1 MVLNTEIKRKLLSL
15 LNIMFKT
22 ILASLATLGL
32 LAGPVAAQPASQ
44 ERIDAHGAV
53 LAAVVEN
60 TGLNVFINDPY
71 CQKVPAMGMYTA
83 NDNGEGMLLI
93 CQDNHTEP
101 DKIVE
106 WTENDLDTIRHELIH
121 YIQDCKNGAIDV
133 DLEPLHADVTEVMD
147 AMGPEFAYQVFN
159 LYQRGSNA
167 DANTIRVELEAFYY
181 AQELS
186 IETIGQNVQA
196 YCGI

>member
-1 MVLNTEIKRKLLSL
+1 
-15 LNIMFKT
+15 MFKT
-22 ILASLATLGL
+22 IFASIATLGL

-83 NDNGEGMLLI
+83 TDEGEGMLLI

-101 DKIVE
+101 NEIVE

-147 AMGPEFAYQVFN
+147 AMGPEFAYRVFN
-159 LYQRGSNA
+159 MYQRGSNA
-167 DANTIRVELEAFYY
+167 NANTIRVELEAFYY